1 MDDKDYITR
10 FEYDERQKRIDD
22 ENNRQNHRLD
32 KLETITDQIAD
43 MAASIKA
50 MVVTMQAM
58 QKEQEE
64 QGKRLADIEKKYEN
78 GELLIHPGYKT
89 ARWISNGNYI
99 PMHCLEILLH
109 SRYAYLV
116 DAEAHKSALDEQTTE
131 SINRYKKSMKN
142 HVYTEEELDE
152 MRNAFGEGHVIVN
165 VITGEKITL

>member
-10 FEYDERQKRIDD
+10 YEYDERQKRIDD

-64 QGKRLADIEKKYEN
+64 QGKRLTDIEKKPADNWDKLVYS
-78 GELLIHPGYKT
+78 LIAMVASAAVT
-89 ARWISNGNYI
+89 YI
-99 PMHCLEILLH
+99 LAKGGL
-109 SRYAYLV
+109 
-116 DAEAHKSALDEQTTE
+116 
-131 SINRYKKSMKN
+131 
-142 HVYTEEELDE
+142 
-152 MRNAFGEGHVIVN
+152 
-165 VITGEKITL
+165 

>member
-10 FEYDERQKRIDD
+10 YEYDERQKRIDD

-64 QGKRLADIEKKYEN
+64 QGKRLTDIEKKPADNWNQLVYS
-78 GELLIHPGYKT
+78 LIAMVAT
-89 ARWISNGNYI
+89 AAVTYI
-99 PMHCLEILLH
+99 LTKGGL
-109 SRYAYLV
+109 
-116 DAEAHKSALDEQTTE
+116 
-131 SINRYKKSMKN
+131 
-142 HVYTEEELDE
+142 
-152 MRNAFGEGHVIVN
+152 
-165 VITGEKITL
+165 